1 MSLTGSPTARGPAL
15 PSFDAKT
22 QPWVSPS
29 IPFPSVPAH
38 ALSPDGLR
46 RVLSASIERTLHI
59 PDESQR
65 RLPGREGPPLAAAVL
80 VPLVMREHGVTVL
93 LTQRTAHLKDHAG
106 QISFPGGRVEED
118 DVDVIATA
126 LRETEEET
134 GLNRIHVEV
143 LGTLPRY
150 LTSSAFSVTPVTA
163 LVTPNFSLSPQPDE
177 VAEVFEVPLSFI
189 TNPGNYRLH
198 TVALPEGGTRNYY
211 SVPWEGYFI
220 WGATAAML
228 LGLTQIL
235 SESHA

>member
-1 MSLTGSPTARGPAL
+1 MSVTGSPTRRGPAL
-15 PSFDAKT
+15 ASFDAKT
-22 QPWVSPS
+22 QPWVRPS
-29 IPFPSVPAH
+29 IPFSSVPSNGLTPGGLRN
-38 ALSPDGLR
+38 ALS
-46 RVLSASIERTLHI
+46 ACIERVLHI

-65 RLPGREGPPLAAAVL
+65 RLPGREGPPLDAAVL
-80 VPLVMREHGVTVL
+80 VPLVMREQGVTIL

-106 QISFPGGRVEED
+106 QISFPGGRVEAA

-134 GLNRIHVEV
+134 GLSRTHIEV

-163 LVTPNFSLSPQPDE
+163 LVTPDFSLSPQVDE

-189 TNPGNYRLH
+189 TDPSNYRLH
-198 TVALPEGGTRNYY
+198 TVALPDGGTRSYY
-211 SVPWEGYFI
+211 SVPWQDYFI

-235 SESHA
+235 SEAHA